1 MHLNGKL
8 QKNWWGKTGAKHKS
22 WGHGPPCSNFS
33 IATGCMLSYTTPI
46 TWPSQPQTQLIM
58 HLGII
63 ECRQEG
69 FWIIVQNF
77 ARMQQLLKH
86 TQKLEK
92 SRIFILA

>member
-1 MHLNGKL
+1 MGNYK
-8 QKNWWGKTGAKHKS
+8 KNWGEKQGPSKNLG
-22 WGHGPPCSNFS
+22 GHGLPCPHFS

-46 TWPSQPQTQLIM
+46 TWPSQPQTQVII

-69 FWIIVQNF
+69 FSIIVQNF

-86 TQKLEK
+86 AQKLEK
-92 SRIFILA
+92 AKIFILA